1 MASKFAQITNYQIR
15 EEVIGKGTKLGVE
28 VGLEIPLSC
37 FFFFMEK
44 QEL

>member
-1 MASKFAQITNYQIR
+1 MASKFAQITNHQIR
-15 EEVIGKGTKLGVE
+15 EEVIGKGTKLRVE

-37 FFFFMEK
+37 FFFMER